1 MHRRRRISTVVLSWR
16 ICNFR
21 QLLPSL
27 EKKRSEQ
34 RLNSR
39 TTETSRTYRESN
51 LCEYLQM
58 LIEHGKP
65 PRVLTENRR
74 PLGYIDV
81 ASLKSKWEAGQ
92 ANPDDKVSQY
102 MVKFQ
107 RRASQPY
114 SVITPDTPLAEL
126 ESFLRENIFALIT
139 DYDRKFV
146 LGVATSHDLENFVS
160 RRGF

>member
-1 MHRRRRISTVVLSWR
+1 MPISSSLPRSSPPDYRGAVVEDL
-16 ICNFR
+16 
-21 QLLPSL
+21 QLPPAFALP
-27 EKKRSEQ
+27 
-34 RLNSR
+34 
-39 TTETSRTYRESN
+39 RE
-51 LCEYLQM
+51 EAIGAA
-58 LIEHGKP
+58 IELAYDRDFSHIP
-65 PRVLTENRR
+65 VLTENRR

-92 ANPDDKVSQY
+92 ANPDDKVYQY
-102 MVKFQ
+102 MVKFE

-114 SVITPDTPLAEL
+114 SVITPDTPLSEL
-126 ESFLRENIFALIT
+126 ESFLQKNIFALIT